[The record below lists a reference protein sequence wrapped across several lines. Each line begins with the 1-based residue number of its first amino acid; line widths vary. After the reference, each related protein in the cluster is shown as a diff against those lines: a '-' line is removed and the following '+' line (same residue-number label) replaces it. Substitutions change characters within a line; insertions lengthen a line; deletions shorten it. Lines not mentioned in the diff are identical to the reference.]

1 MTGRFDR
8 LEGQGLPGPLKEA
21 VARLSRFERLEIG
34 ESAPAKEAAE
44 APSGRLCAH
53 CGHAN
58 EPERETCW
66 ACYKPVAAA
75 PKKAAAPDDIT
86 IVLDGFTY
94 RSSDKDLAPDVRELM
109 DRIRKRGF
117 SQELLL
123 EWRDWRLTRASK
135 KLREEPEREVKVF
148 KGQRV
153 SVISIDG
160 KVFTSDAKDLSP
172 EMKELFSY
180 IDANGVTP
188 ELMEHLRGAG
198 PSVKLRPANTVQP
211 SDGDLE
217 FWKRVEKTGDA
228 AAAGPPPMWAGQ
240 KAALCLAAAAA
251 LLLLTRAC

>member
-8 LEGQGLPGPLKEA
+8 LEGQGLPGPVREA

-34 ESAPAKEAAE
+34 ESAPAAGPAE
-44 APSGRLCAH
+44 APAGRLCAH

-58 EPERETCW
+58 EAERETCW

-75 PKKAAAPDDIT
+75 PKQAAAPDDIT

-123 EWRDWRLTRASK
+123 EWRDWRLTRHSQK
-135 KLREEPEREVKVF
+135 TEPEREVKVF

-160 KVFTSDAKDLSP
+160 KVFTSDDKDLSP
-172 EMKELFSY
+172 AMKELFGY
-180 IDANGVTP
+180 IEANGVTP

-198 PSVKLRPANTVQP
+198 PSVKVRPADTVSP

-217 FWKRVEKTGDA
+217 FWKRVNAGAPA
-228 AAAGPPPMWAGQ
+228 AEAPAPPMWSGQ
-240 KAALCLAAAAA
+240 KIAFAAAVVIGLIQ
-251 LLLLTRAC
+251 LLRHC